1 MPPNTTAHLQPCDT
15 RIINLFKAHYRK
27 LYLQCVLEAM
37 DAGKEISCLNIKE
50 AIDFTAEAWKNV
62 TSQTI
67 INCWQKTEIVP
78 VDEWAWPS
86 SDVHSKENVGLKIDI
101 EELITSISSLNT
113 PVMTAEEYIR
123 IDDSLGI
130 EEVILDEEAI
140 VEEILQKSD
149 PDDSNEDSEIEVEKI
164 PHSITFEQCK
174 LLLQYTEQQ
183 DPIKFVE
190 EPDLLTL

>member
-1 MPPNTTAHLQPCDT
+1 M
-15 RIINLFKAHYRK
+15 
-27 LYLQCVLEAM
+27 
-37 DAGKEISCLNIKE
+37 
-50 AIDFTAEAWKNV
+50 
-62 TSQTI
+62 
-67 INCWQKTEIVP
+67 
-78 VDEWAWPS
+78 
-86 SDVHSKENVGLKIDI
+86 HSEENVGLRIDI
-101 EELITSISSLNT
+101 EELITSITSLNT
-113 PVMTAEEYIR
+113 PVMMAEEYIR

-164 PHSITFEQCK
+164 PHSIAFEQCK

-190 EPDLLTL
+190 EPDLLTLRSLLRRIQAKMLETKQQKKLMDFF